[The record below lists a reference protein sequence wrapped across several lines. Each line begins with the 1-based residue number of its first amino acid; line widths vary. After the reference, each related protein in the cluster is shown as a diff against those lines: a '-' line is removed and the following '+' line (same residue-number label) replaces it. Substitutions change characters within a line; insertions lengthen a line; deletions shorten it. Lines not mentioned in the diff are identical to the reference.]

1 MAHIIASIHIDL
13 GKGQQQCHQLRI
25 LRRSSPVKGRPFI
38 VVPSLFCYCHMDAI
52 YVRVLAPIK
61 FLQHGIQI
69 AKTALVLE
77 GILHSIA

>member
-1 MAHIIASIHIDL
+1 M
-13 GKGQQQCHQLRI
+13 
-25 LRRSSPVKGRPFI
+25 KGRPFI

-61 FLQHGIQI
+61 FLQHSIQI